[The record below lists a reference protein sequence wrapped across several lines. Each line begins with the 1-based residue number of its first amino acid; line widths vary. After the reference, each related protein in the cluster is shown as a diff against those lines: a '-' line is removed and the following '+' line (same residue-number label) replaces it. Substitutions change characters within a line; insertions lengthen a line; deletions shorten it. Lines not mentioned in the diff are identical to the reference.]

1 MELRSR
7 RSVEAYLVTPE
18 EPAKS
23 RHESD
28 TEPKETFTAKEERS
42 ETTSVFS
49 PAYSDIA
56 ATDTTK
62 KTGDSEYY
70 NFTNHFMPSL
80 KNTRELE
87 GTILNL
93 IQKIKEGDDETLV
106 SEKDLILNVLN
117 RSLASTS
124 HWMLQAQLSELRA
137 TSEGRYA
144 VETNLLKKEVEF
156 LKNKTPKTNENPGLS
171 ELILPK
177 NEQSRK
183 RKMSLP
189 GPVLRPF
196 STDARLE
203 TGRECISEQS
213 WKSKVPKLPHTA
225 PRPSLGVFPQR
236 PSSDTTKSEENE
248 ETGSLELVENTKPHP
263 RMRRTSDN
271 PSTNEY
277 VRVFHLEK
285 KEAKPRKK

>member
-23 RHESD
+23 AQEPNM
-28 TEPKETFTAKEERS
+28 EPKEPFTAKEERS

-56 ATDTTK
+56 ATDTTR
-62 KTGDSEYY
+62 KTDDSEYY
-70 NFTNHFMPSL
+70 NFTSHFMPSL

-117 RSLASTS
+117 RSLTSTS

-156 LKNKTPKTNENPGLS
+156 LKNKTPKTGENPGLS
-171 ELILPK
+171 ELILP
-177 NEQSRK
+177 NEQPRK

-203 TGRECISEQS
+203 AGHESVTDQS
-213 WKSKVPKLPHTA
+213 WKSKVPRLPHTA
-225 PRPSLGVFPQR
+225 PRPSLGVFPQK
-236 PSSDTTKSEENE
+236 PSSDITKSEGNE
-248 ETGSLELVENTKPHP
+248 GTGSLELVENTKFHP